1 VILADLVP
9 IVSMGMHIKIQT
21 KIKLKIATITDRTK
35 YWRYSSAR
43 DYEGMQGLIDV
54 ERFW

>member
-1 VILADLVP
+1 LADLVP